1 MPKIFLK
8 ELENELNSNPKAMIS
23 SAEQHYKAEI
33 DELADTICGYSHLKV
48 VLLAGPSG
56 SGKTTSA
63 NMLCDRIRQLGHKCS
78 VVSLDDFFKNTN
90 EYPLNP
96 DGTPDFES
104 IYSLEVD
111 LVISTLLEIIE
122 KGSASVPTF
131 DFENQRRLDNAKR
144 IELGA
149 GGILIIEGIHAL
161 NPIISDSLPQE
172 NICRVFVSVSTGI
185 KNDAGCEILSGI
197 QIRMLRRTIR
207 DSLYRGFDVANTLS
221 VWQGVLDGEQKYLYP
236 YKPLADYKINT
247 FHSYEPFIYGQYLR
261 DYMDDELSAVSDS
274 KFYGGF
280 ETAMS
285 FASIDL
291 SLVPETSLIKEF
303 IPGGVYEDLY

>member
-1 MPKIFLK
+1 MPKIFLSQ
-8 ELENELNSNPKAMIS
+8 LEKELNSNPMQMIS
-23 SAEQHYKAEI
+23 SAEKHYKSEI
-33 DELADTICGYSHLKV
+33 DELANAICSQSHLKV

-63 NMLCDRIRQLGHKCS
+63 NMLCDKIKQLGHKCS

-104 IYSLEVD
+104 IYSLEIE
-111 LVISTLLEIIE
+111 LIISTLLEIIE
-122 KGSASVPTF
+122 KGSAMLPTF
-131 DFENQRRLDNAKR
+131 DFENQRRLDNTKR
-144 IELGA
+144 LELGA

-185 KNDAGCEILSGI
+185 KNDAGREILSGI

-261 DYMDDELSAVSDS
+261 DYMDDELSAVSGS

-285 FASIDL
+285 FAPIDL

>member
-1 MPKIFLK
+1 MPKIFLSQ
-8 ELENELNSNPKAMIS
+8 LENELKSNSLQMIY
-23 SAEQHYKAEI
+23 SAEQNYKAEI
-33 DELADTICGYSHLKV
+33 DELSNTICNQSHLKV
-48 VLLAGPSG
+48 ILLAGPSG

-111 LVISTLLEIIE
+111 LVNSTLLQIIE
-122 KGSASVPTF
+122 NGSAFVPVF
-131 DFENQRRLDNAKR
+131 DFENQRRSDNAKR
-144 IELGA
+144 IELGS

-185 KNDAGCEILSGI
+185 KNDSGREILSGI

-236 YKPLADYKINT
+236 YKPLADYRINT
-247 FHSYEPFIYGQYLR
+247 FHSYEPFVYGQYLR
-261 DYMDDELSAVSDS
+261 DYMDDELDAVSGS
-274 KFYGGF
+274 KFYSGY

-285 FASIDL
+285 FAPFDL

>member
-1 MPKIFLK
+1 
-8 ELENELNSNPKAMIS
+8 MIDY
-23 SAEQHYKAEI
+23 AERHYEAEI
-33 DELADTICGYSHLKV
+33 DTLANTICSQSHLKV

-63 NMLCDRIRQLGHKCS
+63 NMLCDRIKRLGHRCS
-78 VVSLDDFFKNTN
+78 VVSLDGFFKNTN

-104 IYSLEVD
+104 IYSLEVE
-111 LVISTLLEIIE
+111 LIKSTLLEIIE
-122 KGSASVPTF
+122 KGSAMIPYF
-131 DFENQRRLDNAKR
+131 DFEHQRRHDNAKR
-144 IELGA
+144 LELGS

-161 NPIISDSLPQE
+161 NPIIGDSLPQE

-185 KNDAGCEILSGI
+185 KNNGGEEILSGI

-221 VWQGVLDGEQKYLYP
+221 IWQGVLNGEQKYLYP
-236 YKPLADYKINT
+236 FKSLADYKINT
-247 FHSYEPFIYGQYLR
+247 FHSYEAFVYGQYLR
-261 DYMDDELSAVSDS
+261 DNMDDEVSAVSGS
-274 KFYGGF
+274 RFYGGY

-285 FASIDL
+285 FAPIDL
-291 SLVPETSLIKEF
+291 ALVPETSLIKEF
-303 IPGGVYEDLY
+303 IPGGVYEDIY